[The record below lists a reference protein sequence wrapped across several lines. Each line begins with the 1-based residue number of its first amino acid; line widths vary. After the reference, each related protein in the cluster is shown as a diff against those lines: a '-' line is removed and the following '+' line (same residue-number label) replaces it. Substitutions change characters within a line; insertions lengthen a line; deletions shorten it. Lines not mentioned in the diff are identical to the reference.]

1 MRRKTWCRSLAL
13 SSLTLLLVAGAAR
26 AADNSI
32 RVSVADAEITPFC
45 LKMRLV
51 RHPNFPMLRD
61 KYDLKFEDT
70 IMQMAQT
77 PVTVADHDL
86 DIGECSGI
94 STVVNAWN
102 KGAKNIFI
110 FSVGAELPVY
120 QIVARPEI
128 KQIADFKGRNIGT
141 PGINTASTEAVEMI
155 LKRGAGLLPDRDYN
169 FVSTGGGSTRAAA
182 LIAGRID
189 ALPTFPPISYDMEKR
204 GFPAVADEVTYVPQ
218 YVSGVDLVT
227 REWAQQHHDLFI
239 RLIKASIEAGQ
250 WLRDPAN
257 KDAVIDWF
265 AKNVIITGNQ
275 QIGPQLAAR
284 MYDFYIAQKRLSFD
298 GYAPE
303 SAIRANLEI
312 LKERGFLKDSEIPP
326 LGVIFDFSY
335 LNQALGELGM
345 PKVAEFAKQ

>member
-1 MRRKTWCRSLAL
+1 MRKKCRYL
-13 SSLTLLLVAGAAR
+13 SVAFSGLSLLLIAGTAY
-26 AADNSI
+26 AADDSI

-51 RHPNFPMLRD
+51 RHPNFPMLRE
-61 KYDLKFEDT
+61 KYDLKFQDT

-94 STVVNAWN
+94 STVINAWN
-102 KGAKNIFI
+102 KGAKNIII

-120 QIVARPEI
+120 QIIARPEI

-155 LKRGAGLLPDRDYN
+155 LKRGAGLLPNRDYQ

-218 YVSGVDLVT
+218 YVSGVDIVT
-227 REWAQQHHDLFI
+227 REWAQAHHDLFI
-239 RLIKASIEAGQ
+239 RIIKASVEAGQ
-250 WLRDPAN
+250 WLSNPAN

-265 AKNVIITGNQ
+265 AKNVRVTGGQ
-275 QIGPQLAAR
+275 PIGPELAAR
-284 MYDFYIAQKRLSFD
+284 MYDFYIVQKRLSFN

-303 SAIRANLEI
+303 QAIRANLDI
-312 LKERGFLKDSEIPP
+312 LKERGFLKDSEVPP
-326 LGVIFDFSY
+326 LGVVFDFSY
-335 LNQALGELGM
+335 LNEALGELGL
-345 PKVAEFAKQ
+345 PKVKEFAKQ